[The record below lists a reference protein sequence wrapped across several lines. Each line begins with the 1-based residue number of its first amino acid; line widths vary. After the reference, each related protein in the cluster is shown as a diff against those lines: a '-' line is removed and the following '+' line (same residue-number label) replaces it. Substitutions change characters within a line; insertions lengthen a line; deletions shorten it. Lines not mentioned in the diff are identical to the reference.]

1 MPARWFR
8 PKRRYILALTVLVC
22 LAPASVDAQT
32 GSVTLQGH
40 VSETVALS
48 ILPNFPH
55 SNSGVDV
62 VSSGNTVRLT
72 LSSTDGESSEIRVPL
87 LVRSNSGFKISA
99 IVESQTAVL
108 TQLSVIDVR
117 PTGRLASPGVV
128 NAVVVRQEDDLDASR
143 PLLVLSGPRV
153 SIGGTLE
160 SPNNALQVTLL
171 IRMKPQSAGGWLAH
185 LTFIGTAGP
194 LIQ

>member
-8 PKRRYILALTVLVC
+8 PTCRCILALTVLVVA
-22 LAPASVDAQT
+22 APAIVEAQT

-48 ILPNFPH
+48 ILPNFTH
-55 SNSGVDV
+55 TNIDV
-62 VSSGNTVRLT
+62 GVSSGSTVRLT
-72 LSSTDGESSEIRVPL
+72 LSSADGDSSEIRVPL

-99 IVESQTAVL
+99 VVESQTAVL

-117 PTGRLASPGVV
+117 PTGRLVSPGVV
-128 NAVVVRQEDDLDASR
+128 NAIAVRQEDDVDVSR
-143 PLLVLSGPRV
+143 PLLLLTGPRV
-153 SIGGTLE
+153 SIGGSLD
-160 SPNNALQVTLL
+160 SSINALQMTLL
-171 IRMKPQSAGGWLAH
+171 IRMKPQSAAH
-185 LTFIGTAGP
+185 LTIIGTAEP